1 MIFVHL
7 WGESMLCYTNYVL
20 FLVEWFNDKSLET
33 HSLSNF
39 REMLEYVINPLTQ
52 LSDQGIISPYNT
64 NTISSRKAVRIKRNI
79 KLGDYQLI

>member
-1 MIFVHL
+1 M
-7 WGESMLCYTNYVL
+7 CYTNYVL

-39 REMLEYVINPLTQ
+39 REMLEYVLNPLTQ
-52 LSDQGIISPYNT
+52 LSDQGRISPYNT

-79 KLGDYQLI
+79 KVGDYQLI